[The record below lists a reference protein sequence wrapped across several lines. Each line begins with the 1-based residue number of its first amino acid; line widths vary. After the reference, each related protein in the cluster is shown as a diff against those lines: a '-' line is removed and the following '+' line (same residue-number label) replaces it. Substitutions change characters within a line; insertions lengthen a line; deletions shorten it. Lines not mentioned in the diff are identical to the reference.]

1 METSDTWRRLCL
13 LQIAASLPAMASTVL
28 PKQYVLPYAL
38 SFVSLTLT
46 KKPADSGL
54 ELGLFVG
61 SFGVGRALMS
71 PIWRL
76 MGKWCGL
83 RAAFQMGLL
92 MQVILTLGF
101 GLVMDF
107 WIATGIRFALGMASP
122 ALALA
127 PEALMNLVIRH
138 YNEVPLATSVT
149 TLIHGSVLSFGIMLG
164 ALDIRHPDMPYLAS
178 SLVVVIVSLVAFS
191 VLSVDFLDPD
201 EIPKK
206 QIIQRQSL
214 HFQRFVGEST
224 PKLPHIDSNSS
235 EPPADFAR
243 FPDDSVPQPTLIIL
257 KNVISAEML
266 NGVNQTTIED
276 QQEAQDTNGTE
287 RDGKRTHIS
296 FLSED
301 FQQQVGKCTAD
312 KEKEV
317 GLELHMKA
325 SESLCTREYIL
336 ALGLYVGLVGV
347 FGATES
353 AAIMWLGIQ
362 DYCQGQKCLGMVLAG
377 VLMNVLVITMLM
389 STLTQSLSIHTI
401 SLLGLLG
408 FALGGVTFPY
418 VSYLEWREV
427 AVTAAFLSL
436 VIRDCGIRLCLTGLV
451 MRLSSTVKP
460 ETRGSAMFWAD
471 ITASLVKGLAMV
483 AGPALL
489 SVLSLLINHIN
500 HWMALFP
507 LCISLLGG
515 LFLYTTQSKYPLM
528 TQVPYKV

>member
-28 PKQYVLPYAL
+28 SKQYVLPYAL
-38 SFVSLTLT
+38 SFASLTLT
-46 KKPADSGL
+46 KKPAESGL

-83 RAAFQMGLL
+83 RATFQVGLL
-92 MQVILTLGF
+92 LQVILTLGF

-107 WIATGIRFALGMASP
+107 WIATAIRFALGMASP
-122 ALALA
+122 GLALA
-127 PEALMNLVIRH
+127 PETLMKQVIRH
-138 YNEVPLATSVT
+138 YNEVPMATVVT
-149 TLIHGSVLSFGIMLG
+149 TLVHGSVLAFGIMLG
-164 ALDIRHPDMPYLAS
+164 ALDIRHPEMPYLAS

-191 VLSVDFLDPD
+191 VLSVDFLEAE

-206 QIIQRQSL
+206 QIYQRQSL

-243 FPDDSVPQPTLIIL
+243 FPDDSTPLPALIIL
-257 KNVISAEML
+257 KNVISVEML

-276 QQEAQDTNGTE
+276 QQEAQDTNGSE

-301 FQQQVGKCTAD
+301 FQQAGKGPAA
-312 KEKEV
+312 KAKEV
-317 GLELHMKA
+317 GLDLEMHA
-325 SESLCTREYIL
+325 SESLCTAEYLL
-336 ALGLYVGLVGV
+336 ALGLYAGLVGV
-347 FGATES
+347 FGAVES
-353 AAIMWLGIQ
+353 AGMMWLGIQ

-389 STLTQSLSIHTI
+389 SSLTRSLSIHTI

-408 FALGGVTFPY
+408 FTLGGVAFPY
-418 VSYLEWREV
+418 VSLLRSREI
-427 AVTAAFLSL
+427 AVSAAFLSL
-436 VIRDCGIRLCLTGLV
+436 VIRDCGVRLCLTGLV
-451 MRLSSTVKP
+451 MRLSSSVKP
-460 ETRGSAMFWAD
+460 ETRGRAMFWAD

-483 AGPALL
+483 AGPTLL
-489 SVLSLLINHIN
+489 SVLPLFIGYID

-507 LCISLLGG
+507 LCMSVLGG
-515 LFLYTTQSKYPLM
+515 LLLYNTQSKYPLLA
-528 TQVPYKV
+528 QVPYPI